1 MEGLILVLAGL
12 VGFGLLFSLVA
23 LFPPLRRWA
32 ISNRR
37 RSLLVILI
45 ALLTF
50 MLAFFILSPT
60 VASVERIFVCT
71 IIESFDGTYMCGN
84 AQALGSVDISR
95 GRRNSPYQRKCQHA
109 LGYPNSD
116 ALEKAIQQE
125 LKIRLL
131 VPAFLQKP
139 CYSSN
144 LSLCRFIDEE
154 RGAGEFVEL
163 LFLAAFIPGVV
174 AGVGVWWWTRPYPIP
189 KTGEET

>member
-84 AQALGSVDISR
+84 AQALG
-95 GRRNSPYQRKCQHA
+95 
-109 LGYPNSD
+109 YPNSD

-174 AGVGVWWWTRPYPIP
+174 AGVGVWWWTRPYPTP